1 MPDLSCRQCST
12 FYPAREGRGRQ
23 SPYCPDCQTRRQR
36 AMTGIRMLR
45 HTNTTI
51 NEWIEALGPTILA
64 WKEAL
69 AEKQGGSCLRC
80 GKHRKLYFALDP
92 DETLVGLC
100 STCHAGW
107 THARRLTHHGTR
119 S

>member
-1 MPDLSCRQCST
+1 MLACVSCS
-12 FYPAREGRGRQ
+12 YPYAPREGRGRQ
-23 SPYCPDCQTRRQR
+23 SVYCPPCQKRRER
-36 AMTGIRMLR
+36 AATGIRALR

-64 WKEAL
+64 WKEAMT
-69 AEKQGGSCLRC
+69 EKQHGNCLRC
-80 GKHRKLYFALDP
+80 GKHKKLYFALDP

-100 STCHAGW
+100 GQCHAGW
-107 THARRLTHHGTR
+107 THARRLTHHVSR